1 MKKFLATFLFITGL
15 STQVYAHDVIMR
27 CDVREGFG
35 PDAVSHF
42 KYVDRPLIMDK
53 AYARVEGKWED
64 LCEGVRSTLTLRNTK
79 ITRRKSS
86 YSDNAAVCNV
96 EFSAGK
102 KHKYI
107 FDFETKTFR
116 KLYHEVAINMPGRV
130 VEEELGALDKFYNK
144 YGIKPDKLKPNNVDV
159 TKKKSQKKKEYNWW
173 GFPIKDQADEDDIY
187 RLSFKRKCE

>member
-15 STQVYAHDVIMR
+15 STQVYSHDVIMR
-27 CDVREGFG
+27 CDVRQGFG

-42 KYVDRPLIMDK
+42 KYVDRLLVTDK

-64 LCEGVRSTLTLRNTK
+64 LCKGVRSTSSKYR
-79 ITRRKSS
+79 IRSS

-96 EFSAGK
+96 EFSTGG

-107 FDFETKTFR
+107 FDFDTKTFSY
-116 KLYHEVAINMPGRV
+116 LYHEVAINMPGIV

-173 GFPIKDQADEDDIY
+173 GFPIKDQDDQDDIY
-187 RLSFKRKCE
+187 RLNFKRKCE